1 MKSEP
6 MKIHYLCPHC
16 RSYLRVWNNIIFT
29 VKSTEGKRQGLLLL
43 NPELG
48 NYTYVSH
55 PSLKFIEGEKVE
67 FYCPV
72 CFSNLTAKQINEN
85 LVKIIMVD
93 EQLHEYDIYF
103 STIVG
108 QHTTFKIAQ
117 DNIIERHG
125 EHTSSYVN
133 YFMSKLKEHLKE

>member
-1 MKSEP
+1 MKHEP
-6 MKIHYLCPHC
+6 MKIHYLCPDC
-16 RSYLRVWNNIIFT
+16 YSYLRVWNNIILT
-29 VKSTEGKRQGLLLL
+29 VKSAEGKKQGLLLL

-55 PSLKFIEGEKVE
+55 PSLKFSEGEKIE

-72 CFSNLTAKQINEN
+72 CCSNLTAKQINEN
-85 LVKIIMVD
+85 LVKIIMID
-93 EQLHEYDIYF
+93 EQMHEYDIYF
-103 STIVG
+103 SRIAG

-125 EHTSSYVN
+125 EHSSSYVN
-133 YFMSKLKEHLKE
+133 YFMSKLRENLRE